1 MNSEEVFV
9 PAHVQEREPNNMDML
24 CDYLLYWTVS
34 KYNEAEGEISTEV
47 YDRAVSYYGIAVP
60 SCMMFMCVAAFVCV
74 LGAFWR
80 GCRK

>member
-1 MNSEEVFV
+1 MIEQNTFV
-9 PAHVQEREPNNMDML
+9 PVVVQEREPNNMDML

-34 KYNEAEGEISTEV
+34 KYNDADGTMSAEV
-47 YDRAVSYYGIAVP
+47 YDRAVSFYGIAVP
-60 SCMMFMCVAAFVCV
+60 SCMMFMCVVAFIAV